1 MINRDALRAELEVL
15 LADVDGNELTDRLL
29 AAGLPIGPVRNTE
42 EVMTHPHTIHRQMA
56 IEKDGYRSWG
66 IPIKFRRTPGAIKS
80 RPPRF
85 AEHSQDILA
94 DHGFSQAEIDA
105 LTVDGTVVRERRKSK

>member
-1 MINRDALRAELEVL
+1 ML

-42 EVMTHPHTIHRQMA
+42 EVMTHPHTLHRQMA

-66 IPIKFRRTPGAIKS
+66 IPIKFRRTPGAVKS

-85 AEHSQDILA
+85 AEHSREILA
-94 DHGFSQAEIDA
+94 EHGFGDDEIAA
-105 LTVDGTVVRERRKSK
+105 LTADGTVLETRRKT